1 MTQPIVKLSPADMDR
16 LSQLAYR
23 LAHNDQTRREFAE
36 LVGKVD
42 PQTAKAF
49 PEVALE
55 KKFEAFKKGIE
66 DERLQEK
73 MQRAQYARQHQKS
86 TVITKRGF
94 NPDQVKAV
102 EDLMTHYG
110 ISDYE
115 AAADIYA
122 QRNPGEDPALKPPPE
137 IEHGGST
144 WEFPTVPGKDGKML
158 AFEDFRKDPSKA
170 SRNAAFQVITEFK
183 RNRLP
188 AAFSRS

>member
-1 MTQPIVKLSPADMDR
+1 MNQPIVKLSPQDMDR
-16 LSQLAYR
+16 LSR
-23 LAHNDQTRREFAE
+23 LSYSLSHNPKTRAQFAD
-36 LVGKVD
+36 LVKEVD
-42 PQTAKAF
+42 PSASKAF
-49 PEVALE
+49 TDVFL
-55 KKFEAFKKGIE
+55 KKEFEQFKKSIE

-73 MQRAQYARQHQKS
+73 MQRAQASRQHQKS

-122 QRNPGEDPALKPPPE
+122 QRNPGEDPNLKPPPD

-144 WEFPTVPGKDGKML
+144 WEFPTVPGQDGKML
-158 AFEDFRKDPSKA
+158 KFEDFHKNPQKA

-188 AAFSRS
+188 AAFSR